1 MLLSHKIL
9 IKNALCF
16 SLINLFFV
24 LEVLDVP
31 FMMNGEMYLTLS
43 LLTKMKKAKKIVVEK

>member
-1 MLLSHKIL
+1 
-9 IKNALCF
+9 
-16 SLINLFFV
+16 
-24 LEVLDVP
+24 VLDVP